1 MAVAFILLNLLMIF
15 SSVLAAGR
23 ISNNDSLSELIT
35 TGFLFYIT
43 QVILSILFFGSIV
56 KNLEIF
62 YLILFNSIISFI
74 IIISLRKSIR
84 AFFNQNLKH
93 VLTFYNYILKSKDYF
108 LYFFIVLFLFQAII
122 LWIKVYF
129 LPPLVGDV
137 FSYHLHPVVDWFQQG
152 RILSYTD
159 TPVWR
164 ANDNPLGS
172 KLIHLWFVIFFRNIT
187 WIEIQQFISGI
198 ILTIS
203 VYRLMVKMAIQKINA
218 LKYAILVYFIPIIL
232 LQSRTAQDHLLMGAF
247 TFLALDYIVDLIF
260 NERPA
265 AILPLFISFGI
276 LAGIKKHS
284 ILIILVLFISIFLSR
299 GFNGK
304 RVLDFIK
311 KNKLILSIGIMGTLG
326 YSFYFFISKLKIYEN
341 IWIKYKPNF
350 NFTLVLVVVSFLIL
364 SVLIILIKKR
374 IPNRIK
380 QWVLPAILSLII
392 LFLGVILIKNW
403 SLLHPFFM
411 GNTSPTMVQNKN
423 FENQYPKFT
432 NSFIKNTLAF
442 PFRVKDI
449 GLYTPYTP
457 DLLEIS
463 GFGIQFFAFGLIGY
477 AGVLLLSFKQ
487 SYRNSIMG
495 FLWLFSILLL
505 GIYFCFYFSW
515 ANYRSFIFFGVIGI
529 IAWAYI
535 LERIHLKSYFK
546 IFLDILIVIM
556 ILFNGVT
563 CFYEGNMSSAG
574 WKTVFTLNN
583 EMDRTS
589 IKYSTL
595 LNGSKSKE
603 NWNFID
609 RYIPAKQPIGYSSGA
624 AAFVFPYFDNGMKRR
639 IYYLNNLPGFN
650 VVRVEKNNTFYNML
664 QFNGDFIES
673 LKQRDIHFIH
683 LNREATPVK
692 DRLYISKE
700 YENIYK
706 LTSFLYYLKW

>member
-1 MAVAFILLNLLMIF
+1 MTILFILINLLMIF
-15 SSVLAAGR
+15 SSVLAASR
-23 ISNNDSLSELIT
+23 NSNHDSFSELII
-35 TGFLFYIT
+35 TGFVFYIA
-43 QVILSILFFGSIV
+43 QIMLSILFLGSVI

-62 YLILFNSIISFI
+62 NLILFNSIISLI
-74 IIISLRKSIR
+74 IIVSLRKSIR
-84 AFFNQNLKH
+84 TFFNQNLKH
-93 VLTFYNYILKSKDYF
+93 FSTWFSYIIKSNDYF
-108 LYFFIVLFLFQAII
+108 LYFFLLLFIIQIVI
-122 LWIKVYF
+122 LWVKVYF
-129 LPPLVGDV
+129 LPPFVGDV

-152 RILSYTD
+152 QILSYTD

-172 KLIHLWFVIFFRNIT
+172 KLIHLWFVIFLRNIT
-187 WIEIQQFISGI
+187 WIEIQQFFSGI

-203 VYRLMVKMAIQKINA
+203 VYRIMVKMSIQKANA
-218 LKYAILVYFIPIIL
+218 LRYAILIYFIPSIL

-247 TFLALDYIVDLIF
+247 TFLALDYTMDLIF
-260 NERPA
+260 KERPA

-284 ILIILVLFISIFLSR
+284 ILIILVLFVSAFLNR
-299 GFNGK
+299 GFNG
-304 RVLDFIK
+304 RRILEFIK
-311 KNKLILSIGIMGTLG
+311 KNKIILFTGIMGTLG

-341 IWIKYKPNF
+341 IWITYKPNF
-350 NFTLVLVVVSFLIL
+350 NYSLVWVVVLVFIIIVLPVMIKERIPKRIKRWGFPIIL
-364 SVLIILIKKR
+364 GLIIIT
-374 IPNRIK
+374 
-380 QWVLPAILSLII
+380 VS
-392 LFLGVILIKNW
+392 VIVIKNR
-403 SLLHPFFM
+403 SILYPFFM
-411 GNTSPTMVQNKN
+411 GNTSPTMAQNKN
-423 FENQYPKFT
+423 FDSQYPKFT
-432 NSFIKNTLAF
+432 NSFVKNTLAF

-529 IAWAYI
+529 IAWAFI
-535 LERIHLKSYFK
+535 LEKINLKSYLK
-546 IFLDILIVIM
+546 IYLDVLIGIM
-556 ILFNGVT
+556 ILFNGMT
-563 CFYEGNMSSAG
+563 CFYEGNMSSTG
-574 WKTVFTLNN
+574 WKTLFTLDN

-595 LNGSKSKE
+595 LNGGKSKE

-609 RYIPAKQPIGYSSGA
+609 RYIPVEQPIGYSSGA
-624 AAFVFPYFDNGMKRR
+624 AAFVFPYFDNGMKRK
-639 IYYLNNLPGFN
+639 IYYLNSLPGFSQ
-650 VVRVEKNNTFYNML
+650 VQVEKNGTSYNML

-673 LKQRDIHFIH
+673 LKQRGIHFIH

-692 DRLYISKE
+692 ARLYISKE
-700 YENIYK
+700 CENIYK
-706 LTSFLYYLKW
+706 MAPFLYYIKW